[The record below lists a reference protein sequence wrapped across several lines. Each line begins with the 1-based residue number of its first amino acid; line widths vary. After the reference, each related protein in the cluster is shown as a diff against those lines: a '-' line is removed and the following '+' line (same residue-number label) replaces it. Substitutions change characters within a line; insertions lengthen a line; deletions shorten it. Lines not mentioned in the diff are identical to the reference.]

1 MSDRAAFPHYYGV
14 RHPGAQLS
22 NARKPTK
29 KANTVQTVILIVAK
43 DTRTH
48 DFLLF
53 VRSPS
58 CETTPSVCELTSLS
72 LASLGWKKK
81 VVFNNNHGNFGH
93 LRCTLEK
100 EFPKLEYLKGAF
112 DLLRADG
119 GGFSQ
124 PPVPI
129 HVQRGGYPIPFRR
142 DIISCYGTK
151 SAAYPSLT
159 D

>member
-1 MSDRAAFPHYYGV
+1 MTFFSLCGHPHV
-14 RHPGAQLS
+14 KRRHPS
-22 NARKPTK
+22 
-29 KANTVQTVILIVAK
+29 VS
-43 DTRTH
+43 
-48 DFLLF
+48 LLPF
-53 VRSPS
+53 HWLVL
-58 CETTPSVCELTSLS
+58 V
-72 LASLGWKKK
+72 GKK